1 MLELILFSLFTVISK
16 NSSTTIILHK
26 VNYTFNSIKKLRY
39 HDHSEVFY
47 PFFLNGIVF
56 CAVSCNTFNLC
67 SKLSN
72 RFLPSSSVINS
83 KRTAKFISLD
93 KPNIWVSSTSSYKG
107 HWGVIKLYE
116 EVLDTQMFGLSREIN
131 FGCRVLLRIKDIGAS
146 LNY

>member
-1 MLELILFSLFTVISK
+1 AGFLLPALPKLDKKRKI
-16 NSSTTIILHK
+16 N
-26 VNYTFNSIKKLRY
+26 IKKLRY
-39 HDHSEVFY
+39 HGHSEVFY

-56 CAVSCNTFNLC
+56 CAVSCSTFNLC

-107 HWGVIKLYE
+107 HWGVIKL
-116 EVLDTQMFGLSREIN
+116 LICTSIN
-131 FGCRVLLRIKDIGAS
+131 RNILFAS
-146 LNY
+146 SCKSAYAFSFCSVVI